1 MPPNRNKSARRIS
14 FNQSIKPQNMAD
26 WYKLMNP
33 SETENEWELFELVEV
48 RKRIRA
54 TGGEVDTSF
63 FSSFLE
69 FWRFFFPVALTLF
82 RIEVIILVQ
91 WKINRLFRFLKFIFS
106 GFH

>member
-1 MPPNRNKSARRIS
+1 
-14 FNQSIKPQNMAD
+14 MAD

-54 TGGEVDTSF
+54 TGGGSGHVFFFF
-63 FSSFLE
+63 FSWILKI
-69 FWRFFFPVALTLF
+69 FFPVALTLF